1 MKIKAPIK
9 PKVIKTTD
17 IEFFLNCDNMTVDE
31 IATFT
36 KEEEDIKRFLG
47 KDNEE
52 DEEEPEWEDVEE
64 IKNA

>member
-1 MKIKAPIK
+1 
-9 PKVIKTTD
+9 
-17 IEFFLNCDNMTVDE
+17 MTVDE